1 MSRGRRFARNV
12 SWSLAGQAAAIV
24 VNFFALPI
32 LLRGF
37 GAEAYGIYLLMY
49 TVAGYL
55 AVFQLGAGLAV
66 IKYVSEAQAAGEDGA
81 LRDAVRYAFWIHF
94 FGVGSAAAALWFA
107 AGPLSRTVFD
117 IPVYFREQAFWLLR
131 AAALGALFASGAQW
145 ATSVFWGLQK
155 LAWPSVLAVLQSI
168 LMPLGLIAILA
179 MGHGLGAAA
188 AWYVLVQAAGFLFLW
203 LALRPIL
210 ALHRRTNGRL
220 AFKPFVTY
228 GLTFMPGV
236 LANLVSTQV
245 DKVFVAGKLT
255 MSELTYYAV
264 PSGVLQRL
272 QTPSAMISTALMPVL
287 SEVDRVEGKEHLAR
301 VYVRSVRALFALIA
315 PALGLLFVLM
325 PQLLGLW
332 LTPAFGK
339 SAEVAARLL
348 VIAQAFALAFLG
360 PKAAAGGLDG
370 GHYNS
375 AAMWGQA
382 LISLALWPFLIPR
395 WGIAGAATGAL
406 VAQAAATLY
415 FLDATHR
422 HLIRLSWGRFLR
434 EILGPLVLP
443 TGALVLIAW
452 LFRGWAW
459 TWPGF
464 FAVNAAAGLAYLGL
478 IWWALPEEDTRGVI
492 SWFAKAS

>member
-12 SWSLAGQAAAIV
+12 SWSLAGQAATIV
-24 VNFFALPI
+24 VNFISLPI
-32 LLRGF
+32 LLKGF
-37 GAEAYGIYLLMY
+37 GAEAYGVYLLMY

-66 IKYVSEAQAAGEDGA
+66 IKYVAEAQAAGEDGA
-81 LRDAVRYAFWIHF
+81 LFDAVRHAFWIHF
-94 FGVGSAAAALWFA
+94 FGVGSAALALWFA

-117 IPVYFREQAFWLLR
+117 IPVYFREHALWLLR

-155 LAWPSVLAVLQSI
+155 LAWPSALAVLQSI
-168 LMPLGLIAILA
+168 LMPLGLVAILA
-179 MGHGLGAAA
+179 MGRGLGAAA
-188 AWYVLVQAAGFLFLW
+188 TWYVVVQASGFLFLG
-203 LALRPIL
+203 LALRSAL
-210 ALHRRTNGRL
+210 AKHKGSKGRL

-228 GLTFMPGV
+228 GLTFVPGL

-245 DKVFVAGKLT
+245 DKVFVAGKLS

-272 QTPSAMISTALMPVL
+272 QTPSATISTALMPVL
-287 SEVDRVEGKEHLAR
+287 SEVGRVEGKDRLAR
-301 VYVRSVRALFALIA
+301 VYIRSVRALYALIA

-332 LTPAFGK
+332 INPAFGK
-339 SAEVAARLL
+339 NAEVAARLL
-348 VIAQAFALAFLG
+348 VATQAFALAFLG

-382 LISLALWPFLIPR
+382 LLSLALWPFLIPR
-395 WGIAGAATGAL
+395 WGIAGAAAGAL
-406 VAQAAATLY
+406 VAQAVATLY

-422 HLIRLSWGRFLR
+422 HLVHLSWGRFLG
-434 EILGPLVLP
+434 EIVGPLVP
-443 TGALVLIAW
+443 ATGSLVLIAW
-452 LFRGWAW
+452 VFRGRAW

-464 FAVNAAAGLAYLGL
+464 LAVNAAAGSAYLAL
-478 IWWALPEEDTRGVI
+478 LWRALPEEDTRGVI
-492 SWFAKAS
+492 RWFGRAA

>member
-12 SWSLAGQAAAIV
+12 SWSLAGQAATIV
-24 VNFFALPI
+24 VNFISLPI

-37 GAEAYGIYLLMY
+37 GAEAYGVYLLMY

-55 AVFQLGAGLAV
+55 AVFQLGAGIAV
-66 IKYVSEAQAAGEDGA
+66 LKYVSEAQAAGEDGA
-81 LRDAVRYAFWIHF
+81 LMDAVRYAFWIHLV
-94 FGVGSAAAALWFA
+94 GVGSAAAVLWFA
-107 AGPLSRTVFD
+107 AGPLTRLFE
-117 IPVYFREQAFWLLR
+117 IPSYFQQHAFWLLR
-131 AAALGALFASGAQW
+131 AAALGGLFAAGAQW

-155 LAWPSVLAVLQSI
+155 LAWPSALAVLQSI
-168 LMPLGLIAILA
+168 LMPLGLVAILA
-179 MGHGLGAAA
+179 LGRGLGAAA
-188 AWYVLVQAAGFLFLW
+188 VWYVVVQASGFLFLW
-203 LALRPIL
+203 LALRPLL
-210 ALHRRTNGRL
+210 AEHRGGKGRL
-220 AFKPFVTY
+220 AFKPFARY
-228 GLTFMPGV
+228 GLTFVPGV

-245 DKVFVAGKLT
+245 DKVVVAGKLS

-264 PSGVLQRL
+264 PSGVLDRL

-287 SEVDRVEGKEHLAR
+287 SEVGRAEGKDHLAR
-301 VYVRSVRALFALIA
+301 VYVRSVRALFALLA

-332 LTPAFGK
+332 INPAFGK
-339 SAEVAARLL
+339 HAEVAARLL
-348 VIAQAFALAFLG
+348 VAEQAFAIVFLG

-375 AAMWGQA
+375 VAMWAQA
-382 LISLALWPFLIPR
+382 LISLGLWLVLIPR
-395 WGIAGAATGAL
+395 WGIAGAAAGAL
-406 VAQAAATLY
+406 VSQAVATLY

-422 HLIRLSWGRFLR
+422 HLVHLPWGRFLR
-434 EILGPLVLP
+434 EILGPLVVP

-464 FAVNAAAGLAYLGL
+464 LAVNAAAGLSYLALAYR
-478 IWWALPEEDTRGVI
+478 ALPEEDTRGVLR
-492 SWFAKAS
+492 WFGRAV